1 MGMNFSLI
9 NSSMISQNPAD
20 SINLFW
26 NERFAD
32 SQARQLMFM
41 TPSFQGT
48 ICNLFPEYGM
58 YGNSLLDPMLAIQ
71 QTMQQFQNGS
81 WMQGGGWNFPF
92 FGNQDYSSMW
102 NNFWNRNNGN
112 NGGSSSGEL
121 PDEYNSLKALLLKY
135 KENDNGKHNF
145 GKKIQD
151 AINKSGN
158 ADEKMTALKNVYKE
172 ISIKD
177 REGLKNALLSLD
189 LYKKEIIASGYGLDK
204 LDKEAN
210 TNLNKTI
217 KTMYDNIKDE
227 KFSELK
233 IWLCGSEDGSV
244 AAVGDDILT
253 IISEWNDTY
262 KNTGAK
268 NERSIIYHLASKLP
282 TNTDAS
288 DYNTRLD
295 SHKEMVKEL
304 CRKLEERVIPLENE
318 IDSDMYAKLQEKST
332 ALSNAWDTAETTYN
346 STNLG
351 NLAKAFEDLYVALR
365 LAEASRI
372 SQNIQTKYAFVND
385 IASDDTD
392 FVNKDLIIEETKTDL
407 KAEGFKDETITA
419 AVDDLGGENLG
430 QVQTPASYHD
440 NKTAQEQLELLIREN
455 KIRETNTDGVYT
467 NSSNAEHKHYM
478 IKGDKLVELV
488 GVTNIDSEGN
498 CTVVGEK
505 DKKPINDVE
514 TIEVNYSDVKS
525 YSDTVAKVDSY
536 INDEKI
542 EKLNTFDGIT
552 VYKSTGTENGE
563 NNGKHQYFMI
573 KDNKFQKINGTVDE
587 QTGKVTLTTSSEEA
601 KALKELES
609 ADLEIV
615 SSASG
620 IWDAASNDARKE
632 QIEQEAEAAEE
643 EKVKYLYGMGFE
655 KVQKEGSITYKLM
668 GHSCADFRYKS
679 LIIGIDKN
687 GKFVNKTGKTL
698 TFSMNGEKVTIAAD
712 ATITEEQIC
721 AYSGYILGEKVSR
734 DLNWYT
740 SPDELN
746 EVFRIINRNLNSK
759 NIRTFIQRFQQR
771 ETWGTDTLLE
781 QIASEKGTLKERYT
795 AIMKIIEV
803 VMEYCKENNINQ
815 NNNDYYAMLVEKYC
829 SKENDNYKINLS
841 KIADITKDQTA
852 CLDNIADRNMD
863 AIYDLDTLILNIL
876 KISKS
881 DGQDK

>member
-121 PDEYNSLKALLLKY
+121 PDEYDSLKALLLKY
-135 KENDNGKHNF
+135 KENDNGKHNY
-145 GKKIQD
+145 GKKIQE

-158 ADEKMTALKNVYKE
+158 ADEKMTALKEVYKQ
-172 ISIKD
+172 ISKED
-177 REGLKNALLSLD
+177 NAGLKNALLSLD
-189 LYKKEIIASGYGLDK
+189 LYKKEIIASGYGLGI
-204 LDKEAN
+204 LDKDAN
-210 TNLNKTI
+210 EDLSKSIVDMYTEITNSK
-217 KTMYDNIKDE
+217 YDR
-227 KFSELK
+227 LT
-233 IWLCGSEDGSV
+233 IWLCGSDEKKV
-244 AAVGDDILT
+244 KAADYDILT

-262 KNTGAK
+262 NNKVSDK
-268 NERSIIYHLASKLP
+268 KKRSIIYHLTSNIPDDSTDDGRLKLENHQKAVTQLCNKLISRVSKLETGI
-282 TNTDAS
+282 TN
-288 DYNTRLD
+288 
-295 SHKEMVKEL
+295 
-304 CRKLEERVIPLENE
+304 
-318 IDSDMYAKLQEKST
+318 DMYAKLQTKST
-332 ALSNAWDTAETTYN
+332 ALSDALEAATKKYDAETLET
-346 STNLG
+346 
-351 NLAKAFEDLYVALR
+351 LAGKFEDLYVALR

-372 SQNIQTKYAFVND
+372 SQNIQTKYSFIND

-407 KAEGFKDETITA
+407 KTEGFKDETITA
-419 AVDDLGGENLG
+419 AVDDLGGEDLG
-430 QVQTPASYHD
+430 RVVTPEKDPD
-440 NKTAQEQLELLIREN
+440 NKTAQEQLDLLVNE
-455 KIRETNTDGVYT
+455 KKLRETNTDGVYT

-488 GVTNIDSEGN
+488 GDTNIDSEGN
-498 CTVVGEK
+498 CTVAGEDEEK
-505 DKKPINDVE
+505 YIDEVE
-514 TIEVNYSDVKS
+514 TIGVNYSDVKS
-525 YSDTVAKVDSY
+525 YYDAVAKVDGY
-536 INDEKI
+536 IRDKKI
-542 EKLNTFDGIT
+542 EKLGTFGGIT
-552 VYKSTGTENGE
+552 VYKSTGTDNGE
-563 NNGKHQYFMI
+563 KDGKHQYFMI

-587 QTGKVTLTTSSEEA
+587 KTGKVTISSDTQ
-601 KALKELES
+601 KELKDLES
-609 ADLEIV
+609 DDLEIV

-620 IWDAASNDARKE
+620 IWDAASNDDRKE
-632 QIEQEAEAAEE
+632 QIAQEAQAAEE
-643 EKVKYLYGMGFE
+643 EKTKFLTDMGFK
-655 KVQKEGSITYKLM
+655 KVGINSGYGYKLT
-668 GHSCADFRYKS
+668 GHHDADFRYKS
-679 LIIGIDKN
+679 LIIGIDEN

-734 DLNWYT
+734 HLNWIT
-740 SPDELN
+740 SGDERR
-746 EVFRIINRNLNSK
+746 EVFRIIDFNLNSK
-759 NIRTFIQRFQQR
+759 NIRTFIQRYQQR

-781 QIASEKGTLKERYT
+781 QIASEEGTLKERYD
-795 AIMKIIEV
+795 AIKKIIEV
-803 VMEYCKENNINQ
+803 VMEYCKENDINKE
-815 NNNDYYAMLVEKYC
+815 NNQAYASLVKKYC
-829 SKENDNYKINLS
+829 TEESGNYKIDLS
-841 KIADITKDQTA
+841 KIAEITEGKEVNS
-852 CLDNIADRNMD
+852 DNIADRNME
-863 AIYDLDTLILNIL
+863 AIYDLDTLILEIL
-876 KISKS
+876 NISKS
-881 DGQDK
+881 DGEDIV

>member
-204 LDKEAN
+204 LDKDAN
-210 TNLNKTI
+210 TNLNNTI
-217 KTMYDNIKDE
+217 KTMYDNIEDGN
-227 KFSELK
+227 FSELN

-262 KNTGAK
+262 KNTSNK

-304 CRKLEERVIPLENE
+304 CRKLEKRVIPLENE
-318 IDSDMYAKLQEKST
+318 IDSDMYDKLKVKST
-332 ALSNAWDTAETTYN
+332 ALSDALDAATESYNAET
-346 STNLG
+346 LG
-351 NLAKAFEDLYVALR
+351 TLAGKFEDLYVALR

-372 SQNIQTKYAFVND
+372 SQNIQTKYAFIND

-407 KAEGFKDETITA
+407 KAEGFGDDTITA
-419 AVDDLGGENLG
+419 AVDDLGGEDLG
-430 QVQTPASYHD
+430 RVVTPEKDPD
-440 NKTAQEQLELLIREN
+440 NKTAQEQLDLLVEE
-455 KIRETNTDGVYT
+455 KKLRETNADGVYT
-467 NSSNAEHKHYM
+467 NCSNAEHKHYM

-498 CTVVGEK
+498 CTVAGEE

-536 INDEKI
+536 IEEEKI
-542 EKLNTFDGIT
+542 EKLNKTFDGIT
-552 VYKSTGTENGE
+552 VYKSTGTEEGKE
-563 NNGKHQYFMI
+563 NGKHQYFMI

-587 QTGKVTLTTSSEEA
+587 TTGKVTTTSSKDA
-601 KALKELES
+601 KALKDLGS
-609 ADLEIV
+609 VDLEEV
-615 SSASG
+615 SSDSG
-620 IWDAASNDARKE
+620 IWDAATNKKR
-632 QIEQEAEAAEE
+632 QEAAEAKRNE
-643 EKVKYLYGMGFE
+643 IPGKLDSMGFE
-655 KVQKEGSITYKLM
+655 CESEELHTYKLLLSSKDNKYLKVQYNPDTQEITIYSTSFTDTSVYPAKEYTS
-668 GHSCADFRYKS
+668 GDKITIEDLERYKKEHVFEHEGRICTAYQMGEEVAGD
-679 LIIGIDKN
+679 LIGVSDGGDLDRTQMHITEHLTVNNIRDFIDGYRASETRTWFGGDMLCQQIFTEDDLNDAK
-687 GKFVNKTGKTL
+687 V
-698 TFSMNGEKVTIAAD
+698 ECIVTI
-712 ATITEEQIC
+712 I
-721 AYSGYILGEKVSR
+721 
-734 DLNWYT
+734 
-740 SPDELN
+740 EL
-746 EVFRIINRNLNSK
+746 V
-759 NIRTFIQRFQQR
+759 
-771 ETWGTDTLLE
+771 
-781 QIASEKGTLKERYT
+781 
-795 AIMKIIEV
+795 IE
-803 VMEYCKENNINQ
+803 
-815 NNNDYYAMLVEKYC
+815 YAKR
-829 SKENDNYKINLS
+829 KDPNLS
-841 KIADITKDQTA
+841 GMHLERLQHA
-852 CLDNIADRNMD
+852 
-863 AIYDLDTLILNIL
+863 LDTFAPVVDEKTKKRICKSDTQAKELTEWKETKMKEYDRSILALLNI
-876 KISKS
+876 
-881 DGQDK
+881 Q